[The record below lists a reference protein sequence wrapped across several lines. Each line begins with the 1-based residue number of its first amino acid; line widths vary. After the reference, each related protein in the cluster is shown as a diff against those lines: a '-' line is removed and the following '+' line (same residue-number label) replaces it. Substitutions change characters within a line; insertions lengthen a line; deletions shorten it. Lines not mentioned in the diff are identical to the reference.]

1 MPRAGI
7 IIAVVVFCFLL
18 LVGGGLGLY
27 YGNVACP
34 SFGASCSPA
43 PSPSPVPAP
52 APSPAP
58 SPQAYSGPSY
68 APAPAPALTPVNCVV
83 SDWTDSG
90 SCSVTMCGA
99 TGGTK
104 TQTRT
109 VTRQAANGGT
119 ACPPLS
125 QTVPCNGP
133 VCVTCTGGMELNRAT
148 NTCLLSQQQIATNLQ
163 QTYGINV
170 TYNPPTTPPG
180 GVDCQVSGW
189 TPGCPDPATLPC
201 SGSMITQT
209 RTVTQQPQ
217 NGGVACP
224 PLTQQTG
231 CPGTCT
237 QAYTGTQQT
246 TNPSGSFCDPNP
258 CDSNSTCMDF
268 GNGQGMCQDQ
278 G

>member
-1 MPRAGI
+1 MSPLVIFLIILVIIAVTVGALYAAGI
-7 IIAVVVFCFLL
+7 IGESPAPPPSK
-18 LVGGGLGLY
+18 GL
-27 YGNVACP
+27 AP
-34 SFGASCSPA
+34 SPSPAAPA
-43 PSPSPVPAP
+43 PSPS
-52 APSPAP
+52 
-58 SPQAYSGPSY
+58 AYSGPSY
-68 APAPAPALTPVNCVV
+68 ASTQTPVNCQV
-83 SDWTDSG
+83 SEWSDSG

-109 VTRQAANGGT
+109 ITTPVANGGT
-119 ACPPLS
+119 ACPALT

-133 VCVTCTGGMELNRAT
+133 TCVTCTGGMELNRAT

-170 TYNPPTTPPG
+170 PTYNPPTTPPG

-237 QAYTGTQQT
+237 QAYTSTQQT

-258 CDSNSTCMDF
+258 CDSNSACMDF